1 MAEEKKSNYQLVY
14 EGACREFALYDPQE
28 MAKKNGA
35 EYDPAKK
42 EFTLLYLNKEYLISY
57 PEGRIALKDTGEET
71 LTDEDK
77 IMLIHYLYQATNTE
91 LTKNWVPYRELK
103 GSGSYYGAFV
113 RYGITPLAEF
123 FGDKGDL
130 FLRAGAK
137 LGGKPYPFGDMGLE
151 FTPLPNIPIAL
162 VIWEADE
169 ELEASANILFDYS
182 ATEEI
187 HVEDLAALG
196 PRLAWEM
203 IRIGKELFG
212 Q

>member
-1 MAEEKKSNYQLVY
+1 MTEEKKSNYFLVY
-14 EGACREFALYDPQE
+14 EAACRDFALHDPQE
-28 MAKKNGA
+28 MAKKSGA
-35 EYDPAKK
+35 QYDSARK
-42 EFTLLYLNKEYLISY
+42 EFTLLYLNREYLVSY
-57 PEGRIALKDTGEET
+57 PEGKITLKATGEDQ
-71 LTDEDK
+71 LSDEDR
-77 IMLIHYLYQATNTE
+77 IMVIHYLYQATKAP
-91 LTKNWVPYRELK
+91 LTGKWVPYRELK

-137 LGGKPYPFGDMGLE
+137 LGGQPYPYGDMGLQ
-151 FTPLPNIPIAL
+151 FAPLPNIPLAL

-169 ELEASANILFDYS
+169 ELDASANILFDYS
-182 ATEEI
+182 ATQEI

-203 IRIGKELFG
+203 IRIGKELLA
-212 Q
+212 

>member
-1 MAEEKKSNYQLVY
+1 MVEAKKSNYQLVY
-14 EGACREFALYDPQE
+14 EGACREFALHDPQE
-28 MAKKNGA
+28 MAKKSGA
-35 EYDPAKK
+35 EYNPAKK
-42 EFTLLYLNKEYLISY
+42 EFTLLYLNKGYLISY
-57 PEGRIALKDTGEET
+57 PEGRITLKATGEEA
-71 LTDEDK
+71 LGDEDK
-77 IMLIHYLYQATNTE
+77 IMLIHYLYQAANTG
-91 LTKNWVPYRELK
+91 LTKKWVPYRELK

-130 FLRAGAK
+130 FLKAGAK
-137 LGGKPYPFGDMGLE
+137 LAGKPYPFGDMGLE

-203 IRIGKELFG
+203 IRIGKELLE
-212 Q
+212 